1 MGGEG
6 VGAHRGPDLQRSLRR
21 ASSSDG
27 SSAAPRA
34 REVKTMKPGNEGG
47 KTERG
52 QIQWKEMDSRSSR
65 SSFQLSAAPP
75 PPVPQ
80 GGCHGDRRPHVLG
93 ASFLVKGAHCS
104 RVKPSSV
111 CPSARDGG
119 FGFTPRTKT
128 QSPPCCVE
136 VHGAQR
142 PSHAFKR
149 GAGGRAAAIT
159 LANQPTEANTRVW
172 KSS

>member
-1 MGGEG
+1 MT
-6 VGAHRGPDLQRSLRR
+6 GAHRGPDLQRRSSLGFVAGRVIGG
-21 ASSSDG
+21 ASG
-27 SSAAPRA
+27 P
-34 REVKTMKPGNEGG
+34 
-47 KTERG
+47 RG
-52 QIQWKEMDSRSSR
+52 QNHEAGKRGRKDRAGADSVERNGLPFPAVSR
-65 SSFQLSAAPP
+65 A

-104 RVKPSSV
+104 CVKPSSV

-142 PSHAFKR
+142 PSQAFKC
-149 GAGGRAAAIT
+149 GAGGQAAAIT

-172 KSS
+172 KNS